1 MHHITLR
8 MLALSGTLLLSSLAL
23 AAPEGHF
30 KGKVAGQ
37 RASADL
43 ELLDT
48 SLVGIL
54 VVGDDRYLIN
64 ASLEGETFNGS
75 ASDMVNGRQLPLNIH
90 AKRDG
95 IFVRLNAGTSAA
107 TSIEML
113 QAR

>member
-8 MLALSGTLLLSSLAL
+8 MLVLTGALLLSSLAL

-30 KGKVAGQ
+30 KGKVANQ
-37 RASADL
+37 LASADL

-48 SLVGIL
+48 SLIGIL

-64 ASLEGETFNGS
+64 ASFEGESFNGS
-75 ASDMVNGRQLPLNIH
+75 ASDMINGRQIPLNIH
-90 AKRDG
+90 TKRDG
-95 IFVRLNAGTSAA
+95 IFVHLNAGTSTA

-113 QAR
+113 HTR